1 MKLYYLGHS
10 CSESEFV
17 PRGQDEI
24 RRNRYIV
31 IEGQWL

>member
-17 PRGQDEI
+17 PRG
-24 RRNRYIV
+24 
-31 IEGQWL
+31 